1 LISEIIHGLV
11 RKDILQLR
19 PSKRQ
24 QLAAMINAEEG
35 GGEEKGMLME

>member
-1 LISEIIHGLV
+1 MDRLV
-11 RKDILQLR
+11 RKDILQPR